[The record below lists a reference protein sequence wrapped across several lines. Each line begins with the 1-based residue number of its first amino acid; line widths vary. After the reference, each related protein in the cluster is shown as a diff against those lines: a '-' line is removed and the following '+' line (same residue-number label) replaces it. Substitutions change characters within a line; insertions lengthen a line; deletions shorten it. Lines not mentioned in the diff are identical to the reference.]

1 MADIGVDDPTVTL
14 REIRSRME
22 SIEHQLEKLTHH
34 VEKLV
39 ALLDRAENSN
49 LQTMHVPRD
58 FNAGPHMPGLG

>member
-1 MADIGVDDPTVTL
+1 MENVDPIVTL
-14 REIRSRME
+14 REIHARME
-22 SIEHQLEKLTHH
+22 SIEQVLTNLSHH

-39 ALLDRAENSN
+39 QRLDRAENTY